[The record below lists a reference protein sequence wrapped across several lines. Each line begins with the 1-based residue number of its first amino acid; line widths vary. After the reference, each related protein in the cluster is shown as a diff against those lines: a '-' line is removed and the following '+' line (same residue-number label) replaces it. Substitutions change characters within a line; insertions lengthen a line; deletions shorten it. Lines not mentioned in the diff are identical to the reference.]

1 MLWSVNP
8 WILIAWLSVLT
19 FNTLQAMQTSE
30 HPITI
35 EAVRS
40 TIATNLRRY
49 RAERGVAQEKLALI
63 AGVDRTMVS
72 KIERELTNPSIE
84 TLLKLAN
91 VLGVTVSALLAEAQD
106 RQNEK
111 SLQ

>member
-1 MLWSVNP
+1 M
-8 WILIAWLSVLT
+8 AWLCVQVLKI
-19 FNTLQAMQTSE
+19 LHPMQTLE
-30 HPITI
+30 HSTTI
-35 EAVRS
+35 EQIRG
-40 TIATNLRRY
+40 TIASNLKRY

-91 VLGVTVSALLAEAQD
+91 TLGVHLSALLADQSD
-106 RQNEK
+106 RYTK
-111 SLQ
+111 AK

>member
-1 MLWSVNP
+1 
-8 WILIAWLSVLT
+8 
-19 FNTLQAMQTSE
+19 MQTLE

-35 EAVRS
+35 EVIRS
-40 TIATNLRRY
+40 TIASNLKRY
-49 RAERGVAQEKLALI
+49 RAQQGVAQEKLALM

-91 VLGVTVSALLAEAQD
+91 VLGITVSALLAEDQT
-106 RQNEK
+106 Q
-111 SLQ
+111 

>member
-1 MLWSVNP
+1 
-8 WILIAWLSVLT
+8 
-19 FNTLQAMQTSE
+19 MQKPA
-30 HPITI
+30 PITI
-35 EAVRS
+35 EAIRS

-49 RAERGVAQEKLALI
+49 RATKGIAQEKLALV

-91 VLGVTVSALLAEAQD
+91 VLGVTVSALLAEAND

-111 SLQ
+111 PFQ

>member
-1 MLWSVNP
+1 
-8 WILIAWLSVLT
+8 
-19 FNTLQAMQTSE
+19 MQKQE
-30 HPITI
+30 HSITI

-40 TIATNLRRY
+40 TIAKNLRHC
-49 RAERGVAQEKLALI
+49 RAERGIAQERLALT

-91 VLGVTVSALLAEAQD
+91 VLGVSVSALLDDSA
-106 RQNEK
+106 
-111 SLQ
+111 

>member
-1 MLWSVNP
+1 
-8 WILIAWLSVLT
+8 
-19 FNTLQAMQTSE
+19 MQTQD
-30 HPITI
+30 PQITI
-35 EAVRS
+35 EAIRS
-40 TIATNLRRY
+40 TIAHNLRRF

-91 VLGVTVSALLAEAQD
+91 VLGVKVSELLEDAQ
-106 RQNEK
+106 QIEEN
-111 SLQ
+111 

>member
-1 MLWSVNP
+1 VQVLK
-8 WILIAWLSVLT
+8 ILSS
-19 FNTLQAMQTSE
+19 MQTSE

-35 EAVRS
+35 EHIRS
-40 TIATNLRRY
+40 TIAANLKRY
-49 RAERGVAQEKLALI
+49 RAERGVAQERLALI

-91 VLGVTVSALLAEAQD
+91 TLEVNLSELLAEPDQHPTA
-106 RQNEK
+106 
-111 SLQ
+111 

>member
-1 MLWSVNP
+1 
-8 WILIAWLSVLT
+8 
-19 FNTLQAMQTSE
+19 MQTSE

-35 EAVRS
+35 EAVRR
-40 TIATNLRRY
+40 TIAINIRRY
-49 RAERGVAQEKLALI
+49 QAERGVAQEKLALI

-91 VLGVTVSALLAEAQD
+91 VLGVTVSALLAQAQD
-106 RQNEK
+106 RQNEMP
-111 SLQ
+111 LQ